1 MDWMW
6 VLVSAL
12 LFASVLVWGLVKVI
26 QMALAWK
33 ILEETE
39 KLQELKMD
47 LDLEIALE
55 KWKAQGLE

>member
-1 MDWMW
+1 MELVW
-6 VLVSAL
+6 VSVL

-33 ILEETE
+33 ILEELE
-39 KLQELKMD
+39 KVEDLKMD
-47 LDLEIALE
+47 LDLEILTE

>member
-1 MDWMW
+1 MEW
-6 VLVSAL
+6 VWVSVL

-33 ILEETE
+33 ILEEME
-39 KLQELKMD
+39 KVQDLKMD
-47 LDLEIALE
+47 LDLEILTE

>member
-1 MDWMW
+1 MEW
-6 VLVSAL
+6 VWVSVL
-12 LFASVLVWGLVKVI
+12 LFASVSVWGFVKVI

>member
-1 MDWMW
+1 MEW
-6 VLVSAL
+6 VWVSVL

-33 ILEETE
+33 ILEELE
-39 KLQELKMD
+39 KVEDLKMD
-47 LDLEIALE
+47 LDLEILTE